1 MFTNLFIINQLLS
14 GGIPIVCWLNH
25 SSKCFQPLKLT
36 TRPRCHASRDDF
48 GGHASTIDYWG
59 HTHTYYIYTHTQSY
73 IVISYRYIYI
83 YYHTYIYIYYHTY
96 IYILSWFILCI
107 LLSTYMFAP
116 SVKGVAQIHQVSS
129 SWSPNLVSRALA
141 VSWSNSIPPCPC
153 DKSWW
158 FNGPGDI
165 MGHTYLFTYVYRSI
179 DR

>member
-1 MFTNLFIINQLLS
+1 MGFMFTNLFIINQLLS

-83 YYHTYIYIYYHTY
+83 YILSYIYIYIYIIIHIY
-96 IYILSWFILCI
+96 IYNIMVHHLYSIKYIYFC
-107 LLSTYMFAP
+107 AVREGCRADP
-116 SVKGVAQIHQVSS
+116 PGVFQ
-129 SWSPNLVSRALA
+129 LV
-141 VSWSNSIPPCPC
+141 P
-153 DKSWW
+153 
-158 FNGPGDI
+158 
-165 MGHTYLFTYVYRSI
+165 
-179 DR
+179 